1 MNLSEKIAAMF
12 KSIGE
17 LVTVTI
23 DETAQDV
30 YAIIQPM
37 RYKNKLYLEQER
49 NELGFK
55 DSECFL
61 YLGPAEADFVSKE
74 RYTWIKTDGRSYNV
88 SRADRIAIG
97 GKTQYIWA
105 VLTLRLKDGE
115 YDGY

>member
-1 MNLSEKIAAMF
+1 MNFSEKVDVMLQ
-12 KSIGE
+12 SIGE
-17 LVTVTI
+17 PITVSI
-23 DETAQDV
+23 EGINHPV

-49 NELGFK
+49 TELGFK

-61 YLGPAEADFVSKE
+61 YLGPRDVDFAGVE
-74 RYTWIKTDGRSYNV
+74 QNTWIKTNDRSYNV
-88 SRADRIAIG
+88 SRADRVAIG

-115 YDGY
+115 YDEL

>member
-1 MNLSEKIAAMF
+1 MNLSEKIAVMF
-12 KSIGE
+12 QSIGE
-17 LVTVTI
+17 PITVSI
-23 DETAQDV
+23 EGVSHQV

-61 YLGPAEADFVSKE
+61 YLGPAEADFAGVE
-74 RYTWIKTDGRSYNV
+74 RYTWIKTEDRSYNV

-115 YDGY
+115 YDEF

>member
-1 MNLSEKIAAMF
+1 MNLSEKIAVMF
-12 KSIGE
+12 QSIGE
-17 LVTVTI
+17 PITVTI
-23 DETAQDV
+23 DKTAHNV

-61 YLGPAEADFVSKE
+61 YLGPKEADFAGVE
-74 RYTWIKTDGRSYNV
+74 RYTWIKTNDRSYNV

-115 YDGY
+115 YDEL